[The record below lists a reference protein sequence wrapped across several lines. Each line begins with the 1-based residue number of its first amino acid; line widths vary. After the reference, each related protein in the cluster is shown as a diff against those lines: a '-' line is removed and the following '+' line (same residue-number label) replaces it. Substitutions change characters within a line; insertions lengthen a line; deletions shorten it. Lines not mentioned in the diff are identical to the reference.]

1 MILEGAESELR
12 RYFFF
17 GGIVSSGGNLKLL
30 LVSNG
35 IADAVLAGCAP
46 RVELEDAAMFEDSLF
61 ASRVGVV
68 SASKRWTML
77 ASMGLQAT
85 IAVVVITL
93 PLLHPE
99 ALPFHVEA
107 PKVVMP
113 LMPKPPV
120 VVRVE
125 TAATAASASTGIATT
140 ITRPMIF
147 SSLPKNNDLALTD
160 APPLVPIGPG
170 MGTRDGLPSGIGVG
184 DGAGPAVT
192 VAPVKTSAPLNVSTG
207 VLQGMLLAPIRPVYP
222 AIAKAAGVQGTVIVQ
237 AIISRTGAIES
248 LHVVSGPQMLQAA
261 ALDAIRE
268 ARYQPYRLN
277 GVPTEVETRI
287 TVNFRLGG

>member
-1 MILEGAESELR
+1 
-12 RYFFF
+12 
-17 GGIVSSGGNLKLL
+17 
-30 LVSNG
+30 
-35 IADAVLAGCAP
+35 
-46 RVELEDAAMFEDSLF
+46 MFEDSLF
-61 ASRVGVV
+61 ASRVGEV

-85 IAVVVITL
+85 IAGVVIML

-107 PKVVMP
+107 PKVVVP

-120 VVRVE
+120 MMRVE
-125 TAATAASASTGIATT
+125 TAASASSGAAASTV
-140 ITRPMIF
+140 TRPMIF
-147 SSLPKNNDLALTD
+147 PTLLPREGPPTD
-160 APPLVPIGPG
+160 APPLAPIGPG
-170 MGTRDGLPSGIGVG
+170 MGTSDGLPNGIGVS
-184 DGAGPAVT
+184 DGREPAVT

-207 VLQGMLLAPIRPVYP
+207 VMEGRLLAPIRPVYP
-222 AIAKAAGVQGTVIVQ
+222 AIAKAARVEGTVVVE
-237 AIISRTGAIES
+237 AIISRAGTIES
-248 LHVVSGPQMLQAA
+248 LHVVSGPQMLQGA

-287 TVNFRLGG
+287 TVNFRIGG